1 MNRTDSTQ
9 SQTLAKNVLLNLI
22 GMLVPI
28 VVGIVCIPFAVKGL
42 GDDGFGILSIAW
54 IVLGYLT
61 MLDFGLAKA
70 TMKFVAERP
79 DPWQDS
85 DIPQLIWTA
94 VTMAFTTGL
103 AAAGIIILVTP
114 HLAGSLL
121 KIEPEY
127 ISDAERAFFYV
138 ALSLPFMLVS
148 TSLRGVLGALQRFDL
163 VNAIQV
169 PVSILSIVFPALS
182 LPF

>member
-114 HLAGSLL
+114 HLAGALL
-121 KIEPEY
+121 
-127 ISDAERAFFYV
+127 
-138 ALSLPFMLVS
+138 
-148 TSLRGVLGALQRFDL
+148 
-163 VNAIQV
+163 
-169 PVSILSIVFPALS
+169 
-182 LPF
+182 